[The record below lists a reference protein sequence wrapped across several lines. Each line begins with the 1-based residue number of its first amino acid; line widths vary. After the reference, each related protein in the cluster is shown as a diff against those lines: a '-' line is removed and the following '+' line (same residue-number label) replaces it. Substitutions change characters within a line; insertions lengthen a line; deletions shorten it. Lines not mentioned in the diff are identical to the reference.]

1 MMRVVDLDSLTD
13 SRILYEKRPPLF
25 GLFLLALTA
34 GGIVAVVLWSSVTM
48 RPSVVEGAGAIEGA
62 NRTVV
67 MAGVSGRITAVDAPN
82 GSNVESGA
90 RVISVESLELEA
102 EKDTVAAQKALLE
115 KGLALQARFSEA
127 VRDGENVFRQDVA
140 DEAAFYWQFD
150 SLQKQKDQLIVS
162 RKSLE
167 ALGYTPVEIDGAIAD
182 NALKAEELDS
192 TALSESSAKE
202 TQIRQQI
209 AEFDIRGRAAT
220 TGESAF
226 QITAPVSGTVYLDE
240 GVQVGSVVTAGDQI
254 GSVASTDE
262 GLDVSVYLSVPD
274 RQHVEVGDR
283 ATVSVEGLPAV
294 EYEKLRGRVVSIDA
308 DVTALP
314 TGATETL
321 NYFVAHLE
329 LDDDVVRS
337 RDGDEHEL
345 INGTAITAALVHDEV
360 TYLEYAQELVG
371 FSP

>member
-1 MMRVVDLDSLTD
+1 MTRIVDLDSLTD

-25 GLFLLALTA
+25 GLLLLALTA
-34 GGIVAVVLWSSVTM
+34 GAIVAVVLWSSVTM
-48 RPSVVEGAGAIEGA
+48 RPSLIEGVGVIEGA

-67 MAGVSGRITAVDAPN
+67 MASVSGRIAAVDAPN
-82 GSNVESGA
+82 GSRVEAGA
-90 RVISVESLELEA
+90 RVVAVESLELQA

-115 KGLALQARFSEA
+115 KELDLQSRFSQA
-127 VRDGENVFRQDVA
+127 VRDGENSFRQDVA

-162 RKSLE
+162 RESLE

-192 TALSESSAKE
+192 TALSESSAEE

-209 AEFDIRGRAAT
+209 AEIDIRGRAAS

-226 QITAPVSGTVYLDE
+226 QITAPVSGTVHLDE
-240 GVQVGSVVTAGDQI
+240 GVQVGSVVTAGDRI
-254 GSVASTDE
+254 GSVASTEE

-294 EYEKLRGRVVSIDA
+294 EYEKLSGRVVSIDA
-308 DVTALP
+308 DVTAMP
-314 TGATETL
+314 IDGTETA
-321 NYFVAHLE
+321 NYFVVHLA
-329 LDDDVVRS
+329 LDDDVVRT
-337 RDGDEHEL
+337 RDGAEHDL
-345 INGTAITAALVHDEV
+345 INGTTITVDLVRDEV
-360 TYLEYAQELVG
+360 TYLEYAQELAG